1 MPTATAARRS
11 MCGLT
16 RRTAS
21 AITTMANG
29 HDKAV
34 ALFESASQ
42 QPQMPGELKQFAA
55 STLPTL
61 EQHQE
66 MAHSLH
72 QN

>member
-1 MPTATAARRS
+1 
-11 MCGLT
+11 
-16 RRTAS
+16 
-21 AITTMANG
+21 MANG

-42 QPQMPGELKQFAA
+42 QAQMPGELKQFAA

-61 EQHQE
+61 QEHKE

-72 QN
+72 EK